1 MAQSV
6 MKIAVA
12 TTQASG
18 NGDAANTTHTSDRFE
33 SELIALIP
41 HLRAFSHQL
50 CGRQGIAEDMAQEA
64 LVKAWR
70 ARSRFVA
77 GTNLKA
83 WLFTILRHAFYSHM
97 RRAWREAR
105 WDEHLGEQI
114 PAPPDEQVWASELSD
129 FVRGLD
135 ALPKHQR
142 EALLLTGIAG
152 FSYSDTGKILK
163 TPVGSVKSRAARGRG
178 TLTRY
183 RDGESRLPPRV
194 PKVPSAAYDD
204 ILVQLAALTPA
215 GANADRSL
223 PRHEA
228 RG

>member
-6 MKIAVA
+6 TKVAIAAA
-12 TTQASG
+12 TTRAGGTGADTAYS
-18 NGDAANTTHTSDRFE
+18 SDRFE
-33 SELIALIP
+33 RELIALIP
-41 HLRAFSHQL
+41 HLRAFSHRL
-50 CGRQGIAEDMAQEA
+50 CGRQGIAEDMAQET

-70 ARSRFVA
+70 ARAGFA
-77 GTNLKA
+77 TGTNLKA

-135 ALPKHQR
+135 ALPKPQR

-152 FSYSDTGKILK
+152 AFYPAIYAMRVR
-163 TPVGSVKSRAARGRG
+163 PV
-178 TLTRY
+178 
-183 RDGESRLPPRV
+183 E
-194 PKVPSAAYDD
+194 
-204 ILVQLAALTPA
+204 AL
-215 GANADRSL
+215 RF
-223 PRHEA
+223 E
-228 RG
+228 